1 MNAFFKSKQT
11 QDFSKISASID
22 IPVRTMDF
30 TFSDEIPEFWF
41 NNNALLTMLL
51 TALSSA
57 FPDGERQ
64 FIHSVRNYQ
73 AKIEDPVLLK
83 QVRAFIGQEAHHGKE
98 HDALNAVMLKKG
110 YPVDRIYKRFKKMNC
125 LMQEQFSTA
134 HQLACTVCM
143 EHLTA
148 ILADYFISTAPQD
161 LELFNTHV
169 RKIWAWHAI
178 EETEHKAV
186 AFDVYQSLVNRP
198 YFLRLVMI
206 ETTLSFLVITTRGT
220 TELLRASGKQRDLKE
235 LYQGF
240 RYLFGKQGLV
250 RRIGRHYLDFFSADF
265 HPWQHDNRDMMNLL
279 KKQYF
284 NEELL
289 K

>member
-1 MNAFFKSKQT
+1 MNAVFESKPA
-11 QDFSKISASID
+11 QDFSKISALID
-22 IPVRTMDF
+22 ITVRQLDLSF
-30 TFSDEIPEFWF
+30 PDEIPEFWF
-41 NNNALLTMLL
+41 KNNPLLTMLF

-64 FIHSVRNYQ
+64 FIYSVRNYQ
-73 AKIEDPVLLK
+73 DKISDPILLK

-110 YPVDRIYKRFKKMNC
+110 YPVERIYKRFKKMNRM
-125 LMQEQFSTA
+125 LQQQFSLE

-148 ILADYFISTAPQD
+148 ILADYFISIAPED
-161 LELFNTHV
+161 LELFDVHL

-198 YFLRLVMI
+198 YFLRLVML
-206 ETTLSFLVITTRGT
+206 ETTLSFLIITTRGT
-220 TELLRASGKQRDLKE
+220 NELLKASGKNRDFKSLFVGLKY
-235 LYQGF
+235 LLGSQGVI
-240 RYLFGKQGLV
+240 RKIS
-250 RRIGRHYLDFFSADF
+250 RSYLDFYSKDF
-265 HPWQHDNRDMMNLL
+265 HPWQHDNREQMMKL
-279 KKQYF
+279 KDIYL
-284 NEELL
+284 NE
-289 K
+289 